1 MVSPLPGE
9 SEYSPR
15 SVLQVFLEEK
25 QSQLAPKTVEF
36 YEAKLRPFVT
46 WCEDQFVLDVRRLD
60 RQHVVRFLGHI
71 RKGRRRISGNLRPLS
86 NGSLKLHHQTLKT
99 FFTYVGQTCS
109 VADGWSNPLVG
120 LKVKPSQAQTMAFSE
135 DEIERMFEVVVGDN
149 AMIRLRNQAILTVLL
164 NSAVRVSEL
173 MAMNVNDVA
182 EDGRVKVT
190 GKGSK
195 QRVVSVGTSGAEAIE
210 AYLVARRERSGAL
223 WKIFDGGRLSADGLR
238 GVFNRTEQSAPDTF
252 ADGFYPHRFRHTAIT
267 RMLRGGVPLRSVQ
280 RYAGHTSPTTTL
292 RYAQA
297 IDSVMDGHRPQIR
310 CDGRWRA
317 PYMPARYGAAVG
329 RGRGMCQLRCGER
342 SKGSG
347 AVRGGEGGGTG
358 VLVTVLGSWK

>member
-1 MVSPLPGE
+1 MLRNVDRRRKAAGLSIRGLAKELEVSHSLLSLVLSGRRNASKRLRAKLEAWMETPLLGE

-15 SVLQVFLEEK
+15 SVLQRFLEEK

-46 WCEDQFVLDVRRLD
+46 WCESQFVSDVRRLD
-60 RQHVVRFLGHI
+60 RQHANKFLGHI
-71 RKGRRRISGNLRPLS
+71 RKGRRRRNGKAQPLS

-109 VADGWSNPLVG
+109 VRDGWSNPLDG
-120 LKVKPSQAQTMAFSE
+120 LKVKPSQAQTMAFSD
-135 DEIERMFEVVVGDN
+135 DEIVRMFEVVAGLDPVIG
-149 AMIRLRNQAILTVLL
+149 LRNRAILTVLL

-173 MAMNVNDVA
+173 MAMNVSDVA

-195 QRVVSVGTSGAEAIE
+195 QRIVSVGASGDEAIE
-210 AYLVARRERSGAL
+210 VYLLARGERSGAL
-223 WKIFDGGRLSADGLR
+223 WKTYEGNRLTADGLR
-238 GVFNRTEQSAPDTF
+238 GVFSRAEQSAPDTF
-252 ADGFYPHRFRHTAIT
+252 ADGLYAHRFRHTAIT
-267 RMLRGGVPLRSVQ
+267 RLLRGGVPLRSVQ

-297 IDSVMDGHRPQIR
+297 IDAQEAIDWISTR
-310 CDGRWRA
+310 
-317 PYMPARYGAAVG
+317 
-329 RGRGMCQLRCGER
+329 
-342 SKGSG
+342 
-347 AVRGGEGGGTG
+347 
-358 VLVTVLGSWK
+358 